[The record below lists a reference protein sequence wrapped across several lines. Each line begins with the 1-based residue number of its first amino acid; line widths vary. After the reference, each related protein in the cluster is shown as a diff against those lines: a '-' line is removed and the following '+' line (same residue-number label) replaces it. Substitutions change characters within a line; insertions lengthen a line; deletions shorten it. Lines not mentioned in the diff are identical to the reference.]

1 MKDNMC
7 KLLIYEVPQSTVT
20 LISKLNV
27 LFLTE
32 SISGSSGS
40 MDDVC
45 QLLFLEDDDSNF
57 GTPGLHRHTVHL

>member
-1 MKDNMC
+1 MC
-7 KLLIYEVPQSTVT
+7 KLLIYVLLQSIAALT
-20 LISKLNV
+20 SKLNV

-40 MDDVC
+40 MDDVF

-57 GTPGLHRHTVHL
+57 GNTGLHRHTVHL